1 MPKQKFT
8 QLKLEKPADFS
19 RKGYEVGD
27 TVKHL
32 KVKIQTGH

>member
-8 QLKLEKPADFS
+8 PLKLEKPADFS
-19 RKGYEVGD
+19 RKGYELGG

-32 KVKIQTGH
+32 KVTIQTGN